1 MTTKAELVS
10 WLKTSTARRVVLVEV
25 DGVVDPVKRNIF
37 TYTEQFDNGSWSKS
51 LDRISD
57 TNALAPDGTLTADK
71 LIPHTTN
78 GSHYVYRQPTVIA
91 GTTYTLSLYAKAAE
105 RNLISLWR
113 SSTGG
118 GFAGSVGA
126 SFNVSTGTVWGITGS
141 CAPRIEP
148 VGNGWYR
155 CSIQVTAS
163 NTATGTIG
171 FGSHNSTNLGG
182 YIGSFAGDDVGGLF
196 VWGAQL
202 EVGGLT
208 DYQRVVDASTFNQVR
223 STQYLSN
230 RAYGTTNTDTP
241 ANTQYSAI
249 VTGGVTF
256 SESMDLEGRATIGY
270 GDIELDNS
278 TGILD
283 NWLNW
288 SWANKPVRVYIGDS
302 GWSKADFYQIFSGFV
317 ADIDSKNRTSVNLIL
332 ADRLQYLN
340 VPVTETLLSTVSG
353 NNLSAQAQQNPVPLC
368 FGECFNVTPTVI
380 HTSNLIYQVH
390 SGQIEDI
397 IEVRDN
403 GAVVSVTKD
412 LATGRFT
419 LLTNPVGA
427 ITCSVQGAKWGTPTP
442 VYSNKLG
449 ALVKLLLES
458 YGRQLASTELDAA
471 SFSNFDQAGATTEA
485 SIGVFLNQRE
495 NLLDLC
501 QRLLSSVGAYL
512 VCGLD
517 GKFKL
522 TQLKTDYASG
532 EQYSVSTTDM
542 EERSLSIAQKVP
554 VKSSIK
560 LNYNKNWTP
569 QSSGLAS
576 GLKPEVVDIF
586 SREYYSTTATDSAVK
601 TQYGQLAEPVAKDT
615 LLLTTAAATAEANRL
630 LNIYKTP
637 RFIYKATY
645 LSHML
650 PCELGDVI
658 KLTHPRFGLSTGKW
672 GTAVQIERDWLNG
685 RVNIGILV

>member
-10 WLKTSTARRVVLVEV
+10 WLKTSTARKVVLVEV
-25 DGVVDPVKRNIF
+25 DGVIDTANRNIF
-37 TYTEQFDNGSWSKS
+37 TYTEQFDNGSWTKS
-51 LDRISD
+51 SDRISQ

-71 LIPHTTN
+71 LIPTTALA
-78 GSHYVYRQPTVIA
+78 SHYVYRQPTVIA

-113 SSTGG
+113 SGTGG

-126 SFNVSTGTVWGITGS
+126 AFDVSTGTVWGITGS
-141 CAPRIEP
+141 CAPRIEAA
-148 VGNGWYR
+148 GNGWYR
-155 CSIQVTAS
+155 CSIEVTAA
-163 NTATGTIG
+163 NTAPGTIG

-202 EVGGLT
+202 EVGSLT
-208 DYQRVVDASTFNQVR
+208 DYQRVVDAATFNQVR
-223 STQYLSN
+223 STRYLSN
-230 RAYGTTNTDTP
+230 RAYGTNSTDTP
-241 ANTQYSAI
+241 ASTQYQAI

-270 GDIELDNS
+270 GDIELDN
-278 TGILD
+278 TAGILD
-283 NWLNW
+283 IWLNW
-288 SWANKPVRVYIGDS
+288 SWANKPVRVYIGDAS
-302 GWSKADFYQIFSGFV
+302 WPKADFYQIFSGFV
-317 ADIDSKNRTSVNLIL
+317 ADIDSKNRNSVNLIL

-340 VPVTETLLSTVSG
+340 VPVTETLLGTVIG
-353 NNLSAQAQQNPVPLC
+353 NNLSTQAQQNPVPLC

-390 SGQIEDI
+390 NGQIEDV

-403 GAVVSVTKD
+403 GAVVPVTKD
-412 LATGRFT
+412 LGTGRFS
-419 LLTNPVGA
+419 LQRSPVGA
-427 ITCSVQGAKWGTPTP
+427 ITCSVQGSKWGTPTP

-449 ALVKLLLES
+449 AIVKLLLES
-458 YGRQLASTELDAA
+458 YGKQVATTDIDAT
-471 SFSNFDQAGATTEA
+471 SFANFDLTGASTEA

-522 TQLKTDYASG
+522 TQLKTGYTTG
-532 EQYSVSTTDM
+532 EQYSVSPTDM
-542 EERSLSIAQKVP
+542 EERSLSIAQKVS
-554 VKSSIK
+554 VKSSVK

-569 QSSGLAS
+569 QATGLAS

-586 SREYYSTTATDSAVK
+586 SREYYSTTSTDSAVK
-601 TQYGQLAEPVAKDT
+601 TQYVQLAEPVAKDT
-615 LLLTTAAATAEANRL
+615 LLLTTTVATAEATRL

-645 LSHML
+645 LSHLL